1 PVQAQLGRGLLVSPF
16 TDVAKI
22 RSFRTLP
29 DVPATTPPKLSLN
42 GAPSIFGTIR
52 FRLMRSG
59 NLSSPRKKAAA
70 IISKPGKPELAGV
83 VPELVQ
89 WLQKHKYSVVVDP
102 ETEPYASGVD
112 VLPRDE
118 IASRGLSFVV
128 VLGGDGTLL
137 AAARAV
143 AKAGIPVLGVNLGSL
158 GFLTEVPLPDLYTTL
173 QEIEEGC
180 CQAETRSMVHCEII
194 RKGSCVARYDALNDI
209 VVGKATIARL
219 NHSMSL
225 SIKSSFPVT
234 RQTVSLSPPRPA
246 LPRIHLLQE

>member
-1 PVQAQLGRGLLVSPF
+1 MATINAQSRQ
-16 TDVAKI
+16 
-22 RSFRTLP
+22 
-29 DVPATTPPKLSLN
+29 
-42 GAPSIFGTIR
+42 
-52 FRLMRSG
+52 
-59 NLSSPRKKAAA
+59 KKSAG

-102 ETEPYASGVD
+102 ETQPYASGVD

-158 GFLTEVPLPDLYTTL
+158 GFLTEVPLDDLYPTL
-173 QEIEEGC
+173 QGIEASC
-180 CQAETRSMVHCEII
+180 CNLDARSMVHCEVF
-194 RKGSCVARYDALNDI
+194 RKDVCVGSYDALNDV
-209 VVGKATIARL
+209 VVGKGTIARL
-219 NHSMSL
+219 NHCDV
-225 SIKSSFPVT
+225 SIDGVFVSSY
-234 RQTVSLSPPRPA
+234 QA
-246 LPRIHLLQE
+246 D